1 MKNIAIPILVAIIFV
16 VMMLYLVSFQVRE
29 TESVYITRFEKPVR
43 EITEPGLGWK
53 WPAPIEKVNRFDSRL
68 RVLEAEPGETTT
80 RGNVPIIVHTYIAWR
95 VKEPLKFLRAF
106 PGGINDAVDKLR
118 SQINDTQNR
127 VIGQHSFGEFINSDP
142 NRIKFDVIQQE
153 MLADIQKPVLENY
166 GVEVKT
172 LGIKQLK
179 ISEDVTKKVFD
190 RMKQDRL
197 RLTEATVAQ
206 GAAEATRIRSDAE
219 GKRTTLLAAAEGRAK
234 QIRGRG
240 DAEAARYYEMLNAD
254 PSLAMFLRNLESLV
268 ASLKERTTFFVPTGI
283 EPFKYLREMPSIE
296 PGKVV
301 EPVKT
306 AEAKK

>member
-1 MKNIAIPILVAIIFV
+1 MKNFAIPILIAVIFAI
-16 VMMLYLVSFQVRE
+16 MLLYLVSFQVRQ
-29 TESVYITRFEKPVR
+29 TESVYITRFDKPVR
-43 EITEPGLGWK
+43 EITTPGLGWK

-95 VKEPLKFLRAF
+95 VKEPLKFLTAF
-106 PGGINDAVDKLR
+106 PGGTDDAVDKLR

-127 VIGQHSFGEFINSDP
+127 VIGQHAFGEFINSDP
-142 NRIKFDVIQQE
+142 NRIRFDDIQKE

-166 GVEVKT
+166 GIEVRT

-190 RMKQDRL
+190 RMKEDRK

-206 GAAEATRIRSDAE
+206 GTAEATRITSDAD
-219 GKRTTLLAAAEGRAK
+219 GKRSTLLAAAEGRAK
-234 QIRGRG
+234 QIQGQG

-254 PSLAMFLRNLESLV
+254 PQLAMILRDFEALRNTLRDNTTIILPPDV
-268 ASLKERTTFFVPTGI
+268 A
-283 EPFKYLREMPSIE
+283 PFKYLHSMPSVTPSKAE
-296 PGKVV
+296 ESGNVV
-301 EPVKT
+301 D
-306 AEAKK
+306 AKK